1 MKYNLGFKKIDLFSK
16 IASVV
21 LLIFAIAVVVST
33 AVSIKQQ
40 GKIIKTELIAKNI
53 AISKHLSSSIK
64 SAFWSL
70 NWLFVENQMQDI
82 TKSKDTL
89 FLKLVKP
96 NREVYLYSG
105 SEDCDKDIII
115 PDEKEI
121 TTQVIKDSVCSNTGE
136 AIKLIITPI
145 EVGAHKW
152 TLIMGLSLKT
162 VEEAKSTIIKENIIF
177 ASVIFLLGVLASFLL
192 TRGITRPIKQLVE
205 GTAQI
210 GKGNLDYKI
219 EITSHDEIGDLA
231 DSFNNMADD
240 LKTTMASRDQLVNEI
255 LERKMAEEALRHSE
269 ERFRSIVENS
279 HDGIFIANNNNKII
293 YANDKLGEIFGY
305 PLNEI
310 IGQGF
315 QNFLDEESR
324 KRILDG
330 YENRQKGKNM
340 PHAYEFN
347 IVRKSGEARH
357 VEIIIKVIID
367 SKGVKQTIAQVL
379 DITEKTKLESQLKRA
394 QKMETIGI
402 LAGGVAHDLNNI
414 LSGIVSYPELILTD
428 LPEDSPLIRPISTIK
443 KSGERAAIIVQ
454 DLLTL
459 ARRGLTNTEILNF
472 NTIIS
477 NQLKSP
483 EFEKLRSLHPNVQ
496 INAHFDTD
504 LLNVKGSAAHLSK
517 AVMNLL
523 SNAAEAMPS
532 GGAISIATNNIYIDS
547 GIMKHEYI
555 KEGEYVVIEIS
566 DEGTGIST
574 EDIDRIFEPFYTKKV
589 IGRSGTGLG
598 MAVVWGTVK
607 DHSGY
612 IDVKSS
618 IGKGSIFTLY
628 FPATREQL
636 PTDKTLYNIQDY
648 MGNGES
654 ILVVDDIEEQREIA
668 SLALRKLGYHVLTLS
683 SGEAALEYMK
693 NHSVDLLLLDMIMD
707 PGIDGL
713 DTYKKILDIYPGQK
727 AIFVSGFSENE
738 RIREARQLGA
748 KIYIKK
754 PYTLEKIGLA
764 VREEL
769 RGKINVK
776 KQQQKK
782 GGSNGGRGEG

>member
-1 MKYNLGFKKIDLFSK
+1 MRYNIGFKRIDLFSK

-21 LLIFAIAVVVST
+21 LLTFAIAVVVST

-40 GKIIKTELIAKNI
+40 GKIIKTELIAKNT

-70 NWLFVENQMQDI
+70 NWLFVENQMQDT
-82 TKSKDTL
+82 TKSNDTL
-89 FLKLVKP
+89 FLKLIKP
-96 NREVYLYSG
+96 DGEVYLYSG
-105 SEDCDKDIII
+105 SKDCDKDIII

-121 TTQVIKDSVCSNTGE
+121 TTQVIKDSVCSSTGE
-136 AIKLIITPI
+136 TIKLIITPI
-145 EVGAHKW
+145 EVGDHKW

-162 VEEAKSTIIKENIIF
+162 VEEAKRTIIKENIIF
-177 ASVIFLLGVLASFLL
+177 ASVIFLLGVIASFLL

-219 EITSHDEIGDLA
+219 KITSHDEIGDLA
-231 DSFNNMADD
+231 DSFNKMADD
-240 LKTTMASRDQLVNEI
+240 LKTTMASRDQLAKEVS
-255 LERKMAEEALRHSE
+255 ERKHAEEALKESE

-279 HDGIFIANNNNKII
+279 HEGILIVDNNYKLI
-293 YANDKLGEIFGY
+293 YGNDKFGEILGY
-305 PLNEI
+305 PLEEI
-310 IGQGF
+310 IGRDF
-315 QNFLDEESR
+315 RNFLDEESKEFVADNYR
-324 KRILDG
+324 K
-330 YENRQKGKNM
+330 RQKGKNL
-340 PHAYEFN
+340 PSVYEFN
-347 IVRKSGEARH
+347 IVRKHGEKRRM
-357 VEIIIKVIID
+357 EISVTVIND
-367 SKGVKQTIAQVL
+367 SRGMPQTIAQIL
-379 DITEKTKLESQLKRA
+379 DITDKKELESQLKRS

-443 KSGERAAIIVQ
+443 KSGERAATIVQ

-496 INAHFDTD
+496 IETNFERD

-517 AVMNLL
+517 AIMNLL
-523 SNAAEAMPS
+523 TNAAEAMPS
-532 GGAISIATNNIYIDS
+532 GGNISISTENIYIDS

-555 KEGEYVVIEIS
+555 KEDEYVAIEIT
-566 DEGTGIST
+566 DEGIGIST

-589 IGRSGTGLG
+589 TGRSGTGLG

-612 IDVKSS
+612 VDVKSS
-618 IGKGSIFTLY
+618 VGKGSTFTLY
-628 FPATREQL
+628 FPATREHL
-636 PTDKTLYNIQDY
+636 PADKTLFNIQDY
-648 MGNGES
+648 MGNSEF

-683 SGEAALEYMK
+683 SGEEAVEYIK
-693 NHSVDLLLLDMIMD
+693 DNSVDLLLLDMIMD

-727 AIFVSGFSENE
+727 AIFVSRFSENE
-738 RIREARQLGA
+738 RVREARQLGA
-748 KIYIKK
+748 KLYIKK
-754 PYTLEKIGLA
+754 PYTLEKIGVA

-769 RGKINVK
+769 RGRMNVK
-776 KQQQKK
+776 KQQQKE
-782 GGSNGGRGEG
+782 GGENGSRGEG

>member
-1 MKYNLGFKKIDLFSK
+1 MRYNIGFKRIDLFSK

-21 LLIFAIAVVVST
+21 LLTFAIAVVVST

-70 NWLFVENQMQDI
+70 NWLFVENQMQDT
-82 TKSKDTL
+82 TKSNDTL
-89 FLKLVKP
+89 FLKLIKP
-96 NREVYLYSG
+96 DGEVYLYSG
-105 SEDCDKDIII
+105 SKDCDKDIII

-121 TTQVIKDSVCSNTGE
+121 TTQVIKDSVCSSTGE
-136 AIKLIITPI
+136 TIKLIITPI

-162 VEEAKSTIIKENIIF
+162 VEEAKSTIITENIIF

-219 EITSHDEIGDLA
+219 KITSHDEIGDLA
-231 DSFNNMADD
+231 DSFNRMADD
-240 LKTTMASRDQLVNEI
+240 LKTTMASRDQLVNEVN
-255 LERKMAEEALRHSE
+255 ERKQVEEALRQSE

-279 HDGIFIANNNNKII
+279 HEGILIVDNNYTLI
-293 YANDKLGEIFGY
+293 YGNDKFGEILGY
-305 PLNEI
+305 PLEEI
-310 IGQGF
+310 IGRDF
-315 QNFLDEESR
+315 RNFLDEESKEFVADKYR
-324 KRILDG
+324 K
-330 YENRQKGKNM
+330 RQKGKNL
-340 PHAYEFN
+340 PSVYEFN
-347 IVRKSGEARH
+347 IVRKYGEKRR
-357 VEIIIKVIID
+357 VEISVTVIND
-367 SKGVKQTIAQVL
+367 LRGMPQTIAQLL
-379 DITEKTKLESQLKRA
+379 DITEKKKLESQLKQA

-459 ARRGLTNTEILNF
+459 ARRGITNTEVLNF

-483 EFEKLRSLHPNVQ
+483 EFEKLLSYYPNVQ
-496 INAHFDTD
+496 IKTYFERS

-532 GGAISIATNNIYIDS
+532 GGNISISTENIYIDR
-547 GIMKHEYI
+547 GTMKHEYI
-555 KEGEYVVIEIS
+555 QEGEYVVIEIC
-566 DEGTGIST
+566 DEGIGISM
-574 EDIDRIFEPFYTKKV
+574 EDIERIFEPFYTKKIV
-589 IGRSGTGLG
+589 GRSGTGLG

-607 DHSGY
+607 DHNGF
-612 IDVKSS
+612 IDVKSTE
-618 IGKGSIFTLY
+618 GKGTTFTLY
-628 FPATREQL
+628 FPAIREEP
-636 PTDKTLYNIQDY
+636 PTDKDPFNIEDY
-648 MGNGES
+648 MGDGES

-668 SLALRKLGYHVLTLS
+668 SLALRKLGYHVSAVS
-683 SGEAALEYMK
+683 SGEEAIEYIK
-693 NHSVDLLLLDMIMD
+693 YNSVDLLILDMIMD

-713 DTYKKILDIYPGQK
+713 ETYKKILDIYPGQK
-727 AIFVSGFSENE
+727 AIFVSGFSETE
-738 RIREARQLGA
+738 SIREARLLGA
-748 KIYIKK
+748 TVYIKK
-754 PYTLEKIGLA
+754 PYALEKIGVA
-764 VREEL
+764 VKEEL
-769 RGKINVK
+769 RGKIQFNKTVK
-776 KQQQKK
+776 K
-782 GGSNGGRGEG
+782 EA